1 MINKLKNIISHRKKL
16 DILLW
21 RLRFKSSKLLG
32 FQFRNNKKR
41 IFIFLA
47 ADYGNLGD
55 VAITYAQHKFL
66 RKTFPDYSVTE
77 IPISQTLKG
86 LESVRRIIKFDDIV
100 TTVGGGNMGDLYEQI
115 ENFRQ
120 LVFEYFPNN
129 RIISFP
135 QTIDFSETEKGQKSL
150 QKVKNIYQNHK
161 RLLLLARE
169 QKTYDFFQKHFS
181 KNKSLLVPDIV
192 MSLDRVAP
200 IFERKGAVICLREDK
215 EKKLT
220 KKENEELINCITS
233 NYKKHSY
240 RDTHIGVDNMS
251 LRKRTKELFSIWDTF
266 KKSELVVTDRLHGM
280 IFCFIT
286 NTPAIVLLN
295 NNHKV
300 QSSYKWIQDSKDI
313 HLIPDFSVKKVEE
326 TIKLIKNSSEINSKE
341 NLFPHFSEVKKI
353 VLNQL

>member
-1 MINKLKNIISHRKKL
+1 MKPIEK
-16 DILLW
+16 
-21 RLRFKSSKLLG
+21 LG
-32 FQFRNNKKR
+32 FNIPKNRKR

-66 RKTFPDYSVTE
+66 SATFPDHYVTE

-86 LESVRRIIKFDDIV
+86 LEYVRRTIKNDDIV

-120 LVFEYFPNN
+120 LVFKYFSDNK
-129 RIISFP
+129 IISFP
-135 QTIDFSETEKGQKSL
+135 QTIDFSESENGNKALETAQKT
-150 QKVKNIYQNHK
+150 YQNHK
-161 RLLLLARE
+161 HLLLLARE
-169 QKTYDFFQKHFS
+169 QKTFDFFQKNFS

-192 MSLDRVAP
+192 MSLNRVEP
-200 IFERKGAVICLREDK
+200 TFERKGAVICLREDK

-220 KKENEELINCITS
+220 EKQNKELINIITS
-233 NYKKHSY
+233 SYKKHSY
-240 RDTHIGVDNMS
+240 RDTHIGMDFMS
-251 LRKRTKELFSIWDTF
+251 LKTRTTELFSIWDDF
-266 KKSELVVTDRLHGM
+266 KKAEIVITDRLHGM

-300 QSSYKWIQDSKDI
+300 QSSYKWIKSSKNI
-313 HLIPDFSVKKVEE
+313 YLIADYSAKKVENA
-326 TIKLIKNSSEINSKE
+326 INKIKNNIEVSSKE
-341 NLFPHFSEVKKI
+341 DLLKHFSEVKKI
-353 VLNQL
+353 TLNQL

>member
-1 MINKLKNIISHRKKL
+1 MMKKIKNIISHRKKI
-16 DILLW
+16 DLLLL
-21 RLRFKSSKLLG
+21 RLRLKPIDKFCFKIPNT
-32 FQFRNNKKR
+32 QKR
-41 IFIFLA
+41 MFIFLA

-66 RKTFPDYSVTE
+66 STTFSSYHITE
-77 IPISQTLKG
+77 IPISQTLNG
-86 LESVRRIIKFDDIV
+86 LEYVRRIIKEDDIV

-129 RIISFP
+129 KIISFP
-135 QTIDFSETEKGQKSL
+135 QTIDFSETNEGQKTL
-150 QKVKNIYQNHK
+150 KFTQKTYQNHK
-161 RLLLLARE
+161 HLLLLARE
-169 QKTYDFFQKHFS
+169 QKTYDFFQKHFP

-192 MSLDRVAP
+192 MSLNRVEP
-200 IFERKGAVICLREDK
+200 TFKRKGAVICLREDK

-220 KKENEELINCITS
+220 KEQNKGLISTITS
-233 NYKKHSY
+233 NYNNHLY
-240 RDTHIGVDNMS
+240 RDTHIGTDFMS
-251 LRKRTKELFSIWDTF
+251 LKTRTGELFSIWDAF
-266 KKSELVVTDRLHGM
+266 KKAEIVVTDRLHGM

-300 QSSYKWIQDSKDI
+300 QSSYKWIQSSKNI
-313 HLIPDFSVKKVEE
+313 HLITDYSDEKVQDAIDK
-326 TIKLIKNSSEINSKE
+326 IKSNKE
-341 NLFPHFSEVKKI
+341 LKAKEDLFDQFSEVKEM

>member
-1 MINKLKNIISHRKKL
+1 MKLKYKSKNYFGFDISNK
-16 DILLW
+16 
-21 RLRFKSSKLLG
+21 
-32 FQFRNNKKR
+32 KKR

-66 RKTFPDYSVTE
+66 SNTFKDYLVTE
-77 IPISQTLKG
+77 IPISNTLKG
-86 LESVRRIIKFDDIV
+86 LEYVRRIIKKNDIV

-120 LVFEYFPNN
+120 LVFEYFPENK
-129 RIISFP
+129 IISFP
-135 QTIDFSETEKGQKSL
+135 QTIDFSDTKEGKKALNRAKKT
-150 QKVKNIYQNHK
+150 YQNHS

-169 QKTYDFFQKHFS
+169 QKTYQFFQKYFP

-192 MSLDRVAP
+192 MTLNIVEP
-200 IFERKGAVICLREDK
+200 VFQRKNAVICLREDK

-220 KKENEELINCITS
+220 SRQNEELISLIKS
-233 NYKKHSY
+233 NYSSIIF
-240 RDTHIGVDNMS
+240 RDTHIGINYIK
-251 LRKRTKELFSIWDTF
+251 LRRRVKELFSIWETF
-266 KKSELVVTDRLHGM
+266 KKAEIVVTDRLHGM

-300 QSSYKWIQDSKDI
+300 QSSYKWIESSKNI
-313 HLIPDFSVKKVEE
+313 HLIPEYSVENINVAIKK
-326 TIKLIKNSSEINSKE
+326 IKESPVNEKVDLLK
-341 NLFPHFSEVKKI
+341 HFSNFKNI
-353 VLNQL
+353 VLNEL